1 LVKASRL
8 GAVTSTLGFRLLL
21 ILSLSILLLF
31 ALHTALAQ
39 HFQTAAIES
48 QVKGSAYRA
57 SDVIRRSLYTAML
70 RNERAQIHELIR
82 LYGAEPGI
90 EVIRIYNKQ
99 GQIAFS
105 NVERETGRSVDRQA
119 EACYVCHA
127 AAKPLSAVPT
137 AERARIYRKAGSGR
151 VLGLIN
157 PIPNE
162 PGCAQAACH
171 AHSASASVLG
181 VLDVQMSLDA
191 VDAEAAAARHR
202 ALALAAGVVLL
213 SMGLMAVIVYRA
225 VHVPTQQLRLGTERL
240 AQGDLSVEI
249 DLHRTDELG
258 LLAQSFNDMARSLRE
273 VDAERRDW
281 SRILEER
288 VQQKARELER
298 LNAGLVQVEKAASL
312 GNMALTVAHE
322 LNNPLSGILTNA
334 RLSARRLRQQ
344 VPEGEAR
351 DRLLHSLELI
361 GSEAMRCGN
370 IVRDLLTYARRGSAE
385 FRPANLHQLVSR
397 ALALVAHHT
406 EMRGVSTASDLTLA
420 DDTVVCDS
428 DQIVQAL
435 VALFINAIEA
445 MGEGGRLTVRT
456 DADGSAPDEV
466 RLGVTDTGVGIPPE
480 VQPHIF
486 DPFFS
491 TKGVS
496 KGVGLGLAVVYGI
509 VQRHH
514 GRIDVESCPGHGTTF
529 TITLAR
535 QPQGHLA
542 AEAVGA
548 GAAAVGG
555 EGARQG

>member
-1 LVKASRL
+1 LPKASQVR
-8 GAVTSTLGFRLLL
+8 AIASTLSFRLLL

-31 ALHTALAQ
+31 AIHTILAQ

-57 SDVIRRSLYTAML
+57 SDFIRRSLYTAML
-70 RNERAQIHELIR
+70 RNERAQIHDLIR

-105 NVERETGRSVDRQA
+105 SAEREIGTSVDRQA

-127 AAKPLSAVPT
+127 AARPLSAVPT
-137 AERARIYRKAGSGR
+137 AERARIYRKADSRR
-151 VLGLIN
+151 VLGLIHS
-157 PIPNE
+157 IPNE

-191 VDAEAAAARHR
+191 LDAEAAAARRR
-202 ALALAAGVVLL
+202 ALALAAGVMLL

-225 VHVPTQQLRLGTERL
+225 VHVPANKLRLGTERL

-249 DLHRTDELG
+249 DLQRTDELG
-258 LLAQSFNDMARSLRE
+258 VLAQSFNRMARSLRE
-273 VDAERRDW
+273 ADAELRDW
-281 SRILEER
+281 SRTLEDR
-288 VQQKARELER
+288 VEQKARELEQ
-298 LNAGLVQVEKAASL
+298 LNAGLVQIEKAASL

-334 RLSARRLRQQ
+334 RLTARRLGQQ
-344 VPEGEAR
+344 LPEGEGR
-351 DRLLHSLELI
+351 DRLLHGLELI
-361 GSEAMRCGN
+361 SSEAMRCGN

-385 FRPANLHQLVSR
+385 YRPANLHQLVHR
-397 ALALVAHHT
+397 ALELVAHHG
-406 EMRGVSTASDLTLA
+406 EMRGVRTDSDLTLT
-420 DDTVVCDS
+420 DDLVVCNP

-435 VALFINAIEA
+435 VALLINAVEA

-456 DADGSAPDEV
+456 ESDGSAPDQV
-466 RLGVTDTGVGIPPE
+466 RLSVTDTGVGIPPE
-480 VQPHIF
+480 ILPRIF

-491 TKGVS
+491 TKDES
-496 KGVGLGLAVVYGI
+496 KGVGLGLAVVDGI
-509 VQRHH
+509 VQRHQ
-514 GRIDVESCPGHGTTF
+514 GRIDVDSRPGHGTTF
-529 TITLAR
+529 TITLPR
-535 QPQGHLA
+535 QLQGQPA
-542 AEAVGA
+542 PEAVEA
-548 GAAAVGG
+548 GGGG